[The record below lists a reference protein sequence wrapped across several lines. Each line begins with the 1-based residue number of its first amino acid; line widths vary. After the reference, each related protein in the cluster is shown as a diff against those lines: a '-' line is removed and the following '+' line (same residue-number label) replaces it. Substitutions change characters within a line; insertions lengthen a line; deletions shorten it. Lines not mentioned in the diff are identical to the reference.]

1 MSSIIKIA
9 FAVVIGAA
17 VSGVVVF
24 AAVLL
29 SSPLL
34 GQLGAMTPAALA
46 GIAGIV
52 LSWSLDRVGPLRN
65 WFNGLTSDG
74 KRNVIHGGIAGSALA
89 LFGLSCANAL
99 GVEVGIQCSTSGA
112 VSLVY
117 MAYFALVGSQANY
130 IINVEPKKRG
140 TR

>member
-1 MSSIIKIA
+1 MSSIISIVISA
-9 FAVVIGAA
+9 VIGAA
-17 VSGVVVF
+17 ASGIVVF

-46 GIAGIV
+46 GISGIV
-52 LSWSLDRVGPLRN
+52 LSWALDRVVPLHN

-74 KRNVIHGGIAGSALA
+74 KRNVVHGSIVGSALA

-99 GVEVGIQCSTSGA
+99 GVEVGIECSTSGA
-112 VSLVY
+112 ISLAY

-130 IINVEPKKRG
+130 VINVEPRKRG
-140 TR
+140 AH